1 MTDAPVTMPAEL
13 ARKIAE
19 SRAKWAGWTMMA
31 DSEGTEAGE
40 QPTSAEQT
48 PQNDA
53 QQPETGQGDD
63 YKGAGSK
70 AALQADL
77 IEERGKRQALAQ
89 QLDQFK
95 AGLAQ
100 ALGIEEAKATP
111 EQLAEQ
117 LTAAQAET
125 ATARV
130 QLAIYRAAPAGVDVS
145 ALLDSASF
153 TRSLAGID
161 PSDSEAITAK
171 VTAFVEANPTRFA
184 TTNPGAGAR
193 DVHAGG
199 GGNQSPPPDLN
210 TLLRAA
216 AGR

>member
-1 MTDAPVTMPAEL
+1 MTETPN
-13 ARKIAE
+13 
-19 SRAKWAGWTMMA
+19 S
-31 DSEGTEAGE
+31 GTEAGE

-70 AALQADL
+70 DALKADL
-77 IEERGKRQALAQ
+77 ARERDARQALAQ

-100 ALGIEEAKATP
+100 ALGIESEQATP

-130 QLAIYRAAPAGVDVS
+130 QLAIYQAAPAGVDVS

-161 PSDSEAITAK
+161 PSDTEAITAK
-171 VTAFVEANPTRFA
+171 VTAFVDANPNRFTT

-199 GGNQSPPPDLN
+199 DANPGGKPDIN

>member
-1 MTDAPVTMPAEL
+1 MTDTPVTMPAEL

-130 QLAIYRAAPAGVDVS
+130 QLAIYQAAPAGVDVS
-145 ALLDSASF
+145 ALLDSQAF
-153 TRSLAGID
+153 TASLAKID
-161 PSDSEAITAK
+161 PADTAAIATA
-171 VTAFVEANPTRFA
+171 VTDFVAANPRFR
-184 TTNPGAGAR
+184 TTSPAAGSR
-193 DVHAGG
+193 DASAGTPSGG
-199 GGNQSPPPDLN
+199 GFDMD
-210 TLLRAA
+210 RWIR
-216 AGR
+216 GR

>member
-1 MTDAPVTMPAEL
+1 MTDAPVNMPAEL

-31 DSEGTEAGE
+31 DSEDTEAGE

-130 QLAIYRAAPAGVDVS
+130 QLAIYQAAPAGVDVN

-161 PSDSEAITAK
+161 PSDSDAITAK
-171 VTAFVEANPTRFA
+171 VTAFVDANPSRFA

-199 GGNQSPPPDLN
+199 DANPGGKPDIN

>member
-1 MTDAPVTMPAEL
+1 MTDTPVTMPAEL
-13 ARKIAE
+13 ARRVAA
-19 SRAKWAGWTMMA
+19 SRAKWAGWTMMTNSDGA
-31 DSEGTEAGE
+31 EAGE
-40 QPTSAEQT
+40 QPGSTEQT

-70 AALQADL
+70 DALKADL
-77 IEERGKRQALAQ
+77 ARERDARQALAQ

-100 ALGIEEAKATP
+100 ALGIESEKATP

-130 QLAIYRAAPAGVDVS
+130 QLAIYQAAPAGVDVN

-153 TRSLAGID
+153 TRSLADVD
-161 PSDSEAITAK
+161 PSDIDAITAK
-171 VTAFVEANPTRFA
+171 VAAFVDANPNRFT

-199 GGNQSPPPDLN
+199 DANPGGKPDIN

>member
-130 QLAIYRAAPAGVDVS
+130 QLAIYQAAPAGVDVS
-145 ALLDSASF
+145 ALLDSQAF
-153 TRSLAGID
+153 AASLAKID
-161 PSDSEAITAK
+161 PADTAAIATA
-171 VTAFVEANPTRFA
+171 VTDFVAANPRFR
-184 TTNPGAGAR
+184 TTSPAAGSR
-193 DVHAGG
+193 DASAGTPSGG
-199 GGNQSPPPDLN
+199 GFDMD
-210 TLLRAA
+210 RWIR
-216 AGR
+216 GR

>member
-1 MTDAPVTMPAEL
+1 MTYMPADL
-13 ARKIAE
+13 AEIIATHQRE
-19 SRAKWAGWTMMA
+19 FGGWTMLA
-31 DSEGTEAGE
+31 DTDALAGD
-40 QPTSAEQT
+40 QPENAPET
-48 PQNDA
+48 PDVDA

-70 AALQADL
+70 DALKADL
-77 IEERGKRQALAQ
+77 ARERDARQALAQ

-100 ALGIEEAKATP
+100 ALGIESEQATP
-111 EQLAEQ
+111 EQLADQ
-117 LTAAQAET
+117 LAAAQAET
-125 ATARV
+125 ATARM
-130 QLAIYRAAPAGVDVS
+130 QLAIYQAAPAGVDVD

-153 TRSLAGID
+153 TRSLAGVD
-161 PSDSEAITAK
+161 PSDIDAITAK
-171 VTAFVEANPTRFA
+171 VAAFVDANPNRFS

-199 GGNQSPPPDLN
+199 DTNPGGKPDINQ
-210 TLLRAA
+210 LLRAA